1 MEANRVAEELLT
13 KAAAAEP
20 EITAMLQGLE
30 SDQAHL
36 AGLEFRLKSQES
48 LVRKLISN
56 AEDMEVSIRETV
68 PAIWDVIRYTMVVD
82 DEMYTPVVKSII
94 SALEEKGCSIAKFR
108 NFWSADDYRGINM
121 AFTTAGDDR
130 FELQFHTPESYDTK
144 QNKTHEYYE
153 ILRSEEATEEEK
165 KEALEKEIEIVRNV
179 PVPEGAVEIKYDSP
193 V

>member
-1 MEANRVAEELLT
+1 
-13 KAAAAEP
+13 
-20 EITAMLQGLE
+20 MLQGLE

-94 SALEEKGCSIAKFR
+94 SALEEKGCQ
-108 NFWSADDYRGINM
+108 
-121 AFTTAGDDR
+121 
-130 FELQFHTPESYDTK
+130 E
-144 QNKTHEYYE
+144 
-153 ILRSEEATEEEK
+153 RSREG
-165 KEALEKEIEIVRNV
+165 LDHSSRVRR
-179 PVPEGAVEIKYDSP
+179 DHRRDL
-193 V
+193 

>member
-1 MEANRVAEELLT
+1 
-13 KAAAAEP
+13 
-20 EITAMLQGLE
+20 
-30 SDQAHL
+30 
-36 AGLEFRLKSQES
+36 
-48 LVRKLISN
+48 
-56 AEDMEVSIRETV
+56 MEVSIRETV

-144 QNKTHEYYE
+144 QRKRSRLSGMCLFRKGR
-153 ILRSEEATEEEK
+153 LRSSMTRLCDDSRCK
-165 KEALEKEIEIVRNV
+165 L
-179 PVPEGAVEIKYDSP
+179 AV
-193 V
+193 